1 MAVVSDLTLAY
12 QRGRRLWRMG
22 KPRPPRPDDEDD
34 CTSAEFWCWC
44 GYMTAR
50 GVDYLKRCE
59 LAEKMGGDSEKVR
72 PTG

>member
-1 MAVVSDLTLAY
+1 MVVSELELAY
-12 QRGRRLWRMG
+12 ERGRRAWHTRG
-22 KPRPPRPDDEDD
+22 ARPPRPADEND

-50 GVDYLKRCE
+50 GADYLKRCE
-59 LAEKMGGDSEKVR
+59 LAEKMGGDRETVQ